1 MTMSKEMQLLKSKM
15 EFHKRLINE
24 LDKLNFITKSNKF
37 NKKIKEYQDRLTETY
52 KRIQEIKMEENKW
65 LKQNLLY

>member
-1 MTMSKEMQLLKSKM
+1 MTMSKEMQLLRSKM
-15 EFHKRLINE
+15 NFYKTLINE

-37 NKKIKEYQDRLTETY
+37 NKKIKEYQDELIGIY
-52 KRIQEIKMEENKW
+52 KRVQELKGENKW

>member
-1 MTMSKEMQLLKSKM
+1 MTMTKEMQLLKSKM

-24 LDKLNFITKSNKF
+24 LDNLNFITKSNKF
-37 NKKIKEYQDRLTETY
+37 DKKIEEYQDELLGMY
-52 KRIQEIKMEENKW
+52 KRVQELKGENKW

>member
-24 LDKLNFITKSNKF
+24 LDKLNFITKSNNF
-37 NKKIKEYQDRLTETY
+37 DKKIEEYQDRLTETY
-52 KRIQEIKMEENKW
+52 KRVQEIKMEGN
-65 LKQNLLY
+65 